1 MPEVRLSAGPVDYVD
16 TGGDGPVVVLVHGVV
31 MDGSLWR
38 EVVAD
43 LHRDH
48 RCIVPT
54 LPLGGHRRPMD
65 SDADLSLLGQVRLLA
80 EFLDVLG
87 LADVVLVGNDWGGP
101 HLLVPEGLADR
112 VGRLVLVSCEAFDN
126 IPPGLPGRVLDL
138 SARLPGGL
146 TLAAWSLRVPPL
158 RRLPLTFGWMA
169 KRPVPADMLD
179 GWMRPLRSQRAVRRD
194 FRKYVRGIPPKPD
207 LVAATEALRA
217 FDRPALVVWA
227 AEDKVMPPEHG
238 RRLVE
243 LLPRGRLVEI
253 PDSYTLVPL
262 DQPVRLAGLLRDF
275 ARESGGPDSGT
286 GSPTIGSTAEPP
298 VGP

>member
-38 EVVAD
+38 DVVAD
-43 LHRDH
+43 LRRDH

-54 LPLGGHRRPMD
+54 LPLGAHRRPMD
-65 SDADLSLLGQVRLLA
+65 ADADLSLLGLVRLLA
-80 EFLDVLG
+80 EFLDALG

-101 HLLVPEGLADR
+101 LLLAGGDLADR

-146 TLAAWSLRVPPL
+146 ALAAWSLRVPSM

-169 KRPVPADMLD
+169 KRPVPADVLA
-179 GWMRPLRSQRAVRRD
+179 GWMRSLGTQAAVRRD
-194 FRKYVRGIPPKPD
+194 FRKYARGVPPKPE
-207 LVAATEALRA
+207 LVAATEAVRR

-238 RRLVE
+238 RRLAE
-243 LLPRGRLVEI
+243 LLPDGRLVEV

-262 DQPVRLAGLLRDF
+262 DQPVTLAGLVRDF
-275 ARESGGPDSGT
+275 ARQGGEPAAGP
-286 GSPTIGSTAEPP
+286 GVGSTPEPP
-298 VGP
+298 DGA

>member
-38 EVVAD
+38 DVVAD
-43 LHRDH
+43 LRRDH

-54 LPLGGHRRPMD
+54 LPLGAHRRPMD
-65 SDADLSLLGQVRLLA
+65 PDADLSLLGQVRLLA
-80 EFLDVLG
+80 EFLDALG
-87 LADVVLVGNDWGGP
+87 LTDVVLVGNDWGGP
-101 HLLVPEGLADR
+101 HMLVPQGLADR

-126 IPPGLPGRVLDL
+126 IPPGLPGRVLGL
-138 SARLPGGL
+138 SARLPGGPM
-146 TLAAWSLRVPPL
+146 LAAWSLRVPPL

-169 KRPVPADMLD
+169 RRPIPADVLD
-179 GWMRPLRSQRAVRRD
+179 GWMRSLRTRSAVRRD
-194 FRKYVRGIPPKPD
+194 FRKYARGIPPKRE
-207 LVAATEALRA
+207 LIAATEALGR

-238 RRLVE
+238 RRLAE

-253 PDSYTLVPL
+253 ADSYTLVPL
-262 DQPVRLAGLLRDF
+262 DQPATLAGLLRDF
-275 ARESGGPDSGT
+275 AQDGGEPHSGAGE
-286 GSPTIGSTAEPP
+286 PTIGPAAEPP
-298 VGP
+298 AVP